1 MRKYI
6 VEYLGSVF
14 FLYVFVLF
22 VANPLMIGAA
32 QTMCMY
38 LGGPIS
44 GGHFNPAGTLVMTL
58 TGKHPANEIAPY
70 IVAQFLAILTVFFI
84 YKRFHKINLTN

>member
-6 VEYLGSVF
+6 IEYLGSVF

-22 VANPLMIGAA
+22 IGNPLAIGAA
-32 QTMCMY
+32 QTICMY

-44 GGHFNPAGTLVMTL
+44 GGHFNPLGTLVMTL
-58 TGKHPANEIAPY
+58 TGKHPAIDIAPY
-70 IVAQFLAILTVFFI
+70 IMAQMLAVVTVFVI
-84 YKRFHKINLTN
+84 YKVFHKIELTN